1 MAAAMSASPAPK
13 RLAVSTA
20 PSSGRLISRA
30 RLAENGLATPLNYLC
45 EVDVEAIAR
54 AQRRR
59 QALEALEL
67 QRDRE
72 AALQEQLEAI
82 VAEVH
87 GPRIDEA
94 TFTRM
99 APEDV
104 ELARGVL
111 ESSLDTVESVF
122 ESDEEWIMEETP
134 EIESEDYET
143 ELGRLQSEIADSRR
157 LQQALRSY
165 LAALG
170 E

>member
-1 MAAAMSASPAPK
+1 M
-13 RLAVSTA
+13 
-20 PSSGRLISRA
+20 
-30 RLAENGLATPLNYLC
+30 
-45 EVDVEAIAR
+45 DFEAIAR

-59 QALEALEL
+59 QALEALEF

-82 VAEVH
+82 VTEVQ

-94 TFTRM
+94 AFIRM

-104 ELARGVL
+104 ELARGIL
-111 ESSLDTVESVF
+111 EPGLDSVEYDLDSLDKEWSVE
-122 ESDEEWIMEETP
+122 EKAP
-134 EIESEDYET
+134 EVEFEDYEA
-143 ELGRLQSEIADSRR
+143 ELGRIQGEIADTRR

-165 LAALG
+165 LEALG

>member
-1 MAAAMSASPAPK
+1 M
-13 RLAVSTA
+13 
-20 PSSGRLISRA
+20 
-30 RLAENGLATPLNYLC
+30 
-45 EVDVEAIAR
+45 DFEAIAR

-59 QALEALEL
+59 QALEAIEF

-82 VAEVH
+82 VAEVQ

-94 TFTRM
+94 AFIRM

-104 ELARGVL
+104 ELARGIL
-111 ESSLDTVESVF
+111 ESGLDSVESDLDSLDKEWLVE
-122 ESDEEWIMEETP
+122 EETP
-134 EIESEDYET
+134 EIEFEDYEA
-143 ELGRLQSEIADSRR
+143 ELGRLQGEIADTRR

-165 LAALG
+165 LEALG